1 MKKPMGTNKQT
12 AVEWLIKSLEKHEH
26 DFEKGFTSLDDY
38 IINVKWVKDQ
48 AKVFEKEQQFE
59 SYKLGNSFLDNDRLD
74 FKGYFEQ
81 YYKETFKSE

>member
-1 MKKPMGTNKQT
+1 METKKQT

-48 AKVFEKEQQFE
+48 AKTLEKEQIKNAYDQMRCV
-59 SYKLGNSFLDNDRLD
+59 GNCEN
-74 FKGYFEQ
+74 GEQ
-81 YYKETFKSE
+81 YYNETYKNNQ

>member
-1 MKKPMGTNKQT
+1 METNKQT

-48 AKVFEKEQQFE
+48 SKVMEKDQIIDFTRKAVRKIFDE
-59 SYKLGNSFLDNDRLD
+59 DRQTPFNL
-74 FKGYFEQ
+74 EL
-81 YYKETFKSE
+81 YYEETYEE